1 MIPVDYLVAEPFI
14 IAALKAGLMQPGAGV
29 VKCVMGL
36 DDLAKVKELS
46 QFTPAVHVLYAGE
59 SPIAKEGVN
68 DEVRFEF
75 AQNWMVVVCVRTAET
90 QAALATPKNKAAGE
104 IISKV
109 LGLLLS
115 KQPGKMH
122 TPFERGVAPKPFFD
136 ASFAYYPLVFTTNIS
151 GCVDDIY

>member
-1 MIPVDYLVAEPFI
+1 MIPVDYLEAEEFI
-14 IAALKAGLMQPGAGV
+14 IATLKAGLMQPGKGIVNSVMGV
-29 VKCVMGL
+29 V
-36 DDLAKVKELS
+36 DLEQVKELS
-46 QFTPAVHVLYAGE
+46 QFTPAVHVLFAGE
-59 SPIAKEGVN
+59 SPVAGDGIN

-75 AQNWMVVVCVRTAET
+75 AQNWLVVVCVRTAQT
-90 QAALATPKNKAAGE
+90 QAALATPKNKAAGV

-122 TPFERGVAPKPFFD
+122 TPLQRGAAPKPFFD

>member
-1 MIPVDYLVAEPFI
+1 MIPVDYLAAEAFI
-14 IAALKAGLMQPGAGV
+14 IATLKAGLMQPGAGV
-29 VKCVMGL
+29 VKAVLGL
-36 DDLAKVKELS
+36 DELAKVKELS

-59 SPIAKEGVN
+59 SPVAKEGVN

-75 AQNWMVVVCVRTAET
+75 AQNWMAVVCVRTAET

-122 TPFERGVAPKPFFD
+122 TPFERGAAPKPFFD